1 MNYTREEQA
10 LKQREWFNAYF
21 NRQVE
26 RLDDPT
32 PRTLAVERNSSDARY
47 PGLYVRMVA
56 A

>member
-1 MNYTREEQA
+1 MNCTREERA
-10 LKQREWFNAYF
+10 LKQREWFNAHF
-21 NRQVE
+21 DCQVA